1 VVIACTFRHSWTAGW
16 EPVGVGVGLGDVG
29 VGLEDGLGVVFDGLG
44 EGLVDGSA
52 EALLVGLGEELVL
65 VLDVVGVGVLLA
77 VAVAV
82 ELVLEVAVAVE
93 LVLEVAVA
101 VELVLEVAVAVELV
115 LDVAVAVGLGLAVGL
130 ELALDV
136 GLAVL
141 RLGWGVDRAAVRTIR
156 PCPAGTVRTAAL
168 VAGGCPHTL
177 EAELAALAWVWLP
190 TTRSPLTMPD
200 ERSVTL
206 ATIRSANEPARAVLM
221 AAPSSPWSSWWRPR
235 VSSRLCL
242 VTPGFAVRPRLFPPA
257 CVQHLRMWDRK
268 RTCAP
273 RPVRPW
279 TEL

>member
-101 VELVLEVAVAVELV
+101 VELVLE
-115 LDVAVAVGLGLAVGL
+115 VAVAVGLGLAVGL